1 MPGMI
6 PFDAASIFFLVSMAG
21 SDRRKLK
28 GSTVFCD
35 DSLLLGKSSFL
46 KLCELIFRSFS
57 EPLLFF
63 LRSVKAISRVES
75 SFCVL
80 SVFSLHISSSARRS
94 CLKCRTCLFFC

>member
-46 KLCELIFRSFS
+46 KLCELIFRSFV
-57 EPLLFF
+57 LLRLYFYF
-63 LRSVKAISRVES
+63 
-75 SFCVL
+75 VL
-80 SVFSLHISSSARRS
+80 SLHWILINFQSY
-94 CLKCRTCLFFC
+94 LLLL